1 MKTLFLFV
9 AIGLLLITAVRA
21 GEAPAAELLEY
32 GVYSGSSE
40 SLVAVPGSPTDQ
52 MMLGGRVRLEKTTD
66 QIPARL
72 KSKFGFRFVVHG
84 QANDTPVRLRLV
96 YLFPEM
102 KDPTSG
108 RRTKTFAVDVV
119 VKREDR
125 NTYMLWDFT
134 EHYELV
140 SGPWTFQV
148 FRGSNKILE
157 KQFDVVPVGLK

>member
-1 MKTLFLFV
+1 
-9 AIGLLLITAVRA
+9 
-21 GEAPAAELLEY
+21 
-32 GVYSGSSE
+32 
-40 SLVAVPGSPTDQ
+40 
-52 MMLGGRVRLEKTTD
+52 
-66 QIPARL
+66 
-72 KSKFGFRFVVHG
+72 
-84 QANDTPVRLRLV
+84 
-96 YLFPEM
+96 M

-157 KQFDVVPVGLK
+157 KRFDVVPVDLK